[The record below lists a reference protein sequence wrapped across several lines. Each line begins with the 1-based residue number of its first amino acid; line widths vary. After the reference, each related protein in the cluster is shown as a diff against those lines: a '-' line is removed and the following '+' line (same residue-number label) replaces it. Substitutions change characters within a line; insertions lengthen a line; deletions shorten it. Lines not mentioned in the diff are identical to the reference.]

1 LPANVALL
9 TLVDQLFMLF
19 AMDKAAAACIAEST
33 GWLSRQPE
41 EFRAEVI
48 RRSHLRRFEAGE
60 ILYHAGDP
68 PGGVYGL
75 VEGVLTVTLPAG
87 QIVTVKRPGFWVG
100 ETAAMRRQNRVITLS
115 VVARSDI
122 LYLPL
127 AEFERMIGDPAHCRL
142 FATMSIEHLDEALSI
157 IGYLMANDP
166 TVRVAGRLLTLA
178 EAQAIP
184 EGSAMRLTQSDLA
197 QMCGVSRQTVN
208 KVLTGLSVRNV
219 IAAKYGMLT
228 ILDARHLRFLA
239 GEVA

>member
-1 LPANVALL
+1 
-9 TLVDQLFMLF
+9 MLSG
-19 AMDKAAAACIAEST
+19 MDKAAAACIAEST

-68 PGGVYGL
+68 
-75 VEGVLTVTLPAG
+75 
-87 QIVTVKRPGFWVG
+87 
-100 ETAAMRRQNRVITLS
+100 
-115 VVARSDI
+115 

-127 AEFERMIGDPAHCRL
+127 AEFERMIADPAHCRL

-228 ILDARHLRFLA
+228 ILDARHLQFLA

>member
-1 LPANVALL
+1 
-9 TLVDQLFMLF
+9 
-19 AMDKAAAACIAEST
+19 MDKLAAVRVVEST

-41 EFRAEVI
+41 GFRAEVI
-48 RRSHLRRFEAGE
+48 RRSHLRRIEAGE
-60 ILYHAGDP
+60 FLYHTGDP

-75 VEGVLTVTLPAG
+75 AEGVLTVTLPVG

-100 ETAAMRRQNRVITLS
+100 ETAAMRRQNRVVTLGAA
-115 VVARSDI
+115 VRSYV

-127 AEFERMIGDPAHCRL
+127 AAFERMIADPVHCRL

-157 IGYLMANDP
+157 IGYLMENDP

-178 EAQAIP
+178 QAQAVP

-208 KVLTGLSVRNV
+208 KVLTDLGIRNV

-228 ILDARHLRFLA
+228 ILDARRLRLLA
-239 GEVA
+239 GEIA

>member
-1 LPANVALL
+1 
-9 TLVDQLFMLF
+9 M
-19 AMDKAAAACIAEST
+19 
-33 GWLSRQPE
+33 
-41 EFRAEVI
+41 
-48 RRSHLRRFEAGE
+48 
-60 ILYHAGDP
+60 
-68 PGGVYGL
+68 

-115 VVARSDI
+115 VVGRSDI

-127 AEFERMIGDPAHCRL
+127 AEFERMIADPAHCRL

-219 IAAKYGMLT
+219 IAAKYRHADHPGCAPPT
-228 ILDARHLRFLA
+228 IPRRR
-239 GEVA
+239 GRVTGR